1 MTIPQVWDNEAG
13 CSITLGYKSLTEGS
27 DAAVGLFYT
36 IPHDRMVSLR
46 IAAELSPTGGHAN
59 WEHDISKC
67 TCVHSR
73 RSGEHKRT
81 LLHLM
86 RVLSSG

>member
-13 CSITLGYKSLTEGS
+13 CSITLGYKSLTEGL

-59 WEHDISKC
+59 WEQDISKC